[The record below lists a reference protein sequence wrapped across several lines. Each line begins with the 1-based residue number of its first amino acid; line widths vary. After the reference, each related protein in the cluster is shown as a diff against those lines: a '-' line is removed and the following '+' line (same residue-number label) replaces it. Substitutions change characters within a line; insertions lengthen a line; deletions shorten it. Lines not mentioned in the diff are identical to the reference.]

1 MKLLV
6 ENQRAFTVMAS
17 PLRLRS
23 IARKACLRC
32 YSSSALKWV
41 GGVSMVQGASRGIG
55 LVFVSF
61 LYFLFHFLLYW
72 STTFLYKKFTY
83 HFNIDCSSEILNFDG
98 ILLMLHP
105 ANANQSKVGN

>member
-1 MKLLV
+1 MN
-6 ENQRAFTVMAS
+6 EAFGSNQRAFAVMAS
-17 PLRLRS
+17 PPRLRF

-32 YSSSALKWV
+32 YSSSALKWE

-55 LVFVSF
+55 LEFVSF
-61 LYFLFHFLLYW
+61 LYFLFPFLLYW

-83 HFNIDCSSEILNFDG
+83 NFNIDCSGKMLNFHD

-105 ANANQSKVGN
+105 ANANQSK